1 MKMRRLGFVLTYL
14 VLVAWVSTACSSSS
28 PGPSDPPE
36 PVSYTIEMTEYAF
49 SPDRIEL
56 KVGQE
61 VTLEL
66 VNLGLI
72 SHELMIGQDV
82 ARSNNRPSGFH
93 KDLFEIAHVE
103 PVVVGGSEAGEHSA
117 DGHGADHAGSF
128 MVVLPEKGDQAR
140 LTFQV
145 TEDMVGEWELGCF
158 EQEGVH
164 YDAGMKGMLVV
175 LP

>member
-1 MKMRRLGFVLTYL
+1 MSRWGISLLILLGFVLL
-14 VLVAWVSTACSSSS
+14 ISACSGNTPGSSS
-28 PGPSDPPE
+28 QLE
-36 PVSYTIEMTEYAF
+36 PVSYRIEMTEYAF
-49 SPDRIEL
+49 SPERIEV

-72 SHELMIGQDV
+72 SHELMIGQEV

-103 PVVVGGSEAGEHSA
+103 PAVVGGSTAGEHSA
-117 DGHGADHAGSF
+117 DGHGADHAGNF
-128 MVVLPEKGDQAR
+128 MVVLPEQGDEAI

-145 TEDMVGEWELGCF
+145 TQDMVGEWELGCF
-158 EQEGVH
+158 EQDGVH
-164 YDAGMKGMLVV
+164 YDAGMKGTLVV